1 MKIKKPEDEKYFK
14 DVVLKDI
21 LTEIS
26 HETGA
31 KINHNSAAKKR
42 KKTKQKISSKLLFF
56 IAGAILLVFF
66 TLILFKYVREA
77 TVEEKPVPQTPTLT
91 TTESKEESWKMPE
104 DREAYKKP
112 APKKKVAHTPI
123 KPIEIKAVKS
133 KPKPKQMS
141 ERERAKEALRQQLL
155 KSLSQ

>member
-1 MKIKKPEDEKYFK
+1 MRIKKPEDEKYFK
-14 DVVLKDI
+14 DVVLKNI

-31 KINHNSAAKKR
+31 KINHNSSVEKQKKS
-42 KKTKQKISSKLLFF
+42 KQKISSTLLFF
-56 IAGAILLVFF
+56 IASAILLVLF
-66 TLILFKYVREA
+66 TLILFKYVWEA
-77 TVEEKPVPQTPTLT
+77 TVEEKPVLQTPTVT

-112 APKKKVAHTPI
+112 APKKKVVHTPI

-141 ERERAKEALRQQLL
+141 EREHAKEALRQQLL
-155 KSLSQ
+155 KSLSH

>member
-31 KINHNSAAKKR
+31 SINHNPSVKKR
-42 KKTKQKISSKLLFF
+42 KKSKQKISSKTLFF
-56 IAGAILLVFF
+56 MASAILLVLFA
-66 TLILFKYVREA
+66 LILVKFVGEA

-91 TTESKEESWKMPE
+91 TAESKEESWKMPE
-104 DREAYKKP
+104 DRETYKKP
-112 APKKKVAHTPI
+112 IAKKKVLHTPI
-123 KPIEIKAVKS
+123 KPIEIKAAKS
-133 KPKPKQMS
+133 KPKQMS
-141 ERERAKEALRQQLL
+141 ERERAKEALRQQMLR
-155 KSLSQ
+155 

>member
-31 KINHNSAAKKR
+31 KINHNSSTKKR
-42 KKTKQKISSKLLFF
+42 KKTKQKISSTLLFF
-56 IAGAILLVFF
+56 IASAILLVLFS
-66 TLILFKYVREA
+66 LILFKYVGEA
-77 TVEEKPVPQTPTLT
+77 TVEEKLVPQTLT
-91 TTESKEESWKMPE
+91 VTTPKSKEESWKMPE

-112 APKKKVAHTPI
+112 VAKKKVVHTPI

-141 ERERAKEALRQQLL
+141 ERERAKEALRQQMLN
-155 KSLSQ
+155 